1 MTSPDWKYEEAF
13 SNRHLGPD
21 RSEQQRMLEALG
33 LDSMEALIAQAVPEV
48 IRTGR
53 PLELGP
59 RRTEQ
64 EALEVLAAL
73 AGKNRVTRSFIGAG
87 YSDTF
92 TPAVIQRNILE
103 NPGWYTQ
110 YTPYQ
115 AEISQGRLEA
125 LLNFQTMVS
134 DLTGMEIANAS
145 MLDEGTAAAEAMAM
159 LFAMRG
165 GGERRTF
172 FVADDTHPQTLAVVR
187 TRAEPLDIRVVV
199 GPGLD
204 VDLARTE
211 GLFGVL
217 LQYPGTDGGVHD
229 HRPVIAAAHAAG
241 AGVVMAADLL
251 ALTLITP
258 PGELGA
264 DIAVGNTQRFGVPL
278 GYGGP
283 HAAYLA
289 CRKAD
294 ARTMPGR
301 LIGVSED
308 ADGHMALR
316 MALQTREQHIR
327 REKATSNICTA
338 QVLLAIMSGMYAVY
352 HGPKGLTAIARRTH
366 ALARMFA
373 KGLEGFGHPLR
384 HTSIF
389 DTVTVELSPER
400 AQAIFDAAGAAG
412 MNLRRI
418 GEGALGVALDET
430 TRPEDVRTL
439 LSFFAEGREV
449 PALESLAVGDPD
461 FPEGLA
467 RTSEFLSHPVFNSHH
482 SETQMLRYMRRLES
496 RDLSLAHSMIPLGS
510 CTMKLNATSEMI
522 PITWPS
528 LSRLHPFVPADQAEG
543 YREIFR
549 QLEGMLCEITG
560 FSACSLQPNAGS
572 QGEFAGLLAIR
583 AYHHARGEAHRNVCL
598 IPASAHG
605 TNPASAVLAGLKVVV
620 VRCDAQGNVDVADL
634 EEKAKAHADNL
645 AALMVTYPSTH
656 GVFEVA
662 IKDICRIVHTH
673 GGQVYLDGANLN
685 AMVGLVRVAE
695 LGADV
700 CHINLHKT
708 FCIPHGGG
716 GPGMGPICVAPH
728 LAPHLPGHPLTPTGG
743 KDGPEA
749 VSAAAWGSASI
760 LVISWMYVTMMGARG
775 LREATETAILNA
787 NYLAERLSKHYPVLY
802 RGEKG
807 RVAHE
812 CILDLRDLKKSAG
825 IEVEDVAKRLMDY
838 GFHAPTVSFPVAG
851 TLMVEPTESESL
863 DELDRFCDALISIRE
878 EIREI
883 EEGRAAREDNVLKR
897 APHTAATVTA
907 DTWERP
913 YSRERAAFPRPW
925 VREHKFWPSVSRLNS
940 VLGDRKLI
948 CSCPPIEDYQ

>member
-1 MTSPDWKYEEAF
+1 
-13 SNRHLGPD
+13 
-21 RSEQQRMLEALG
+21 
-33 LDSMEALIAQAVPEV
+33 
-48 IRTGR
+48 
-53 PLELGP
+53 
-59 RRTEQ
+59 
-64 EALEVLAAL
+64 
-73 AGKNRVTRSFIGAG
+73 
-87 YSDTF
+87 
-92 TPAVIQRNILE
+92 
-103 NPGWYTQ
+103 
-110 YTPYQ
+110 
-115 AEISQGRLEA
+115 
-125 LLNFQTMVS
+125 
-134 DLTGMEIANAS
+134 
-145 MLDEGTAAAEAMAM
+145 
-159 LFAMRG
+159 
-165 GGERRTF
+165 
-172 FVADDTHPQTLAVVR
+172 
-187 TRAEPLDIRVVV
+187 
-199 GPGLD
+199 
-204 VDLARTE
+204 
-211 GLFGVL
+211 
-217 LQYPGTDGGVHD
+217 
-229 HRPVIAAAHAAG
+229 
-241 AGVVMAADLL
+241 
-251 ALTLITP
+251 
-258 PGELGA
+258 
-264 DIAVGNTQRFGVPL
+264 
-278 GYGGP
+278 
-283 HAAYLA
+283 
-289 CRKAD
+289 
-294 ARTMPGR
+294 
-301 LIGVSED
+301 
-308 ADGHMALR
+308 
-316 MALQTREQHIR
+316 
-327 REKATSNICTA
+327 NICTA

-418 GEGALGVALDET
+418 GRGALGVALDGT

-560 FSACSLQPNAGS
+560 FSACSPQPNAGS

-605 TNPASAVLAGLKVVV
+605 TNPASAALAGLNAVV

-700 CHINLHKT
+700 CH
-708 FCIPHGGG
+708 
-716 GPGMGPICVAPH
+716 
-728 LAPHLPGHPLTPTGG
+728 
-743 KDGPEA
+743 
-749 VSAAAWGSASI
+749 
-760 LVISWMYVTMMGARG
+760 
-775 LREATETAILNA
+775 
-787 NYLAERLSKHYPVLY
+787 
-802 RGEKG
+802 
-807 RVAHE
+807 
-812 CILDLRDLKKSAG
+812 
-825 IEVEDVAKRLMDY
+825 
-838 GFHAPTVSFPVAG
+838 
-851 TLMVEPTESESL
+851 
-863 DELDRFCDALISIRE
+863 
-878 EIREI
+878 
-883 EEGRAAREDNVLKR
+883 
-897 APHTAATVTA
+897 
-907 DTWERP
+907 
-913 YSRERAAFPRPW
+913 
-925 VREHKFWPSVSRLNS
+925 
-940 VLGDRKLI
+940 
-948 CSCPPIEDYQ
+948 